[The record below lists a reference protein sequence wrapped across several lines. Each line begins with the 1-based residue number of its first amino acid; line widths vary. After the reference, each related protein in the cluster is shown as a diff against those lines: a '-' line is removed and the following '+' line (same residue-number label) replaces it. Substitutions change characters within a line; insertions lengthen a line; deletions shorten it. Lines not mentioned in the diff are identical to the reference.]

1 VTERDVILVGPYP
14 PPFGGISAHVVRL
27 AGGARERGLSVG
39 IVNHFRTRGSD
50 PQILAELRRNPWR
63 YWWVL
68 RRMRAGVIHYHHA
81 RWSTLL
87 ATAWALRRSP
97 ASTVA
102 TIHGRELEPFLR
114 SRIPGVAATTCWALR
129 TFDVLIAVSAE
140 IERSLTAAVGHP
152 VAVLPA
158 YLSEPDD
165 GAMLSPDAEA
175 FLRRGPSLVTAA
187 YRLSIG
193 RSGRTIYGIETAL
206 DSFSAIAS
214 RHPRVRLAI
223 FVASPPR
230 SRRQS
235 ALLQQLIAKTGDDK
249 LRRRVGVFYG
259 QPLVPALRLGA
270 IFLRP
275 TLTDG
280 DAVSIREALAAGVP
294 VLASDVVR
302 RPAGVTVL
310 PLDSRR
316 WAEEIDRVLSHGDL
330 RVRAQPVAQP
340 DPLGQLMAIYER
352 LQPESRSP
360 HATVAPR

>member
-1 VTERDVILVGPYP
+1 
-14 PPFGGISAHVVRL
+14 
-27 AGGARERGLSVG
+27 
-39 IVNHFRTRGSD
+39 
-50 PQILAELRRNPWR
+50 
-63 YWWVL
+63 
-68 RRMRAGVIHYHHA
+68 
-81 RWSTLL
+81 
-87 ATAWALRRSP
+87 
-97 ASTVA
+97 
-102 TIHGRELEPFLR
+102 
-114 SRIPGVAATTCWALR
+114 
-129 TFDVLIAVSAE
+129 
-140 IERSLTAAVGHP
+140 
-152 VAVLPA
+152 
-158 YLSEPDD
+158 
-165 GAMLSPDAEA
+165 
-175 FLRRGPSLVTAA
+175 VTAA
-187 YRLSIG
+187 YRLSVG
-193 RSGRTIYGIETAL
+193 PSGRTIYGIETAL

-316 WAEEIDRVLSHGDL
+316 WAEEIDRELSHWDP

-340 DPLGQLMAIYER
+340 DPLGQLMAIYDR
-352 LQPESRSP
+352 LQPESRST
-360 HATVAPR
+360 HATVAR